1 MSEKKVK
8 EAKKAEII
16 ELEER
21 RKEMKFTGQ
30 QRLVLLT
37 MMPRE
42 GEYFNIK
49 KMRMVKEALG
59 LNDIEQKI
67 FESSSVM
74 FPGGTIT
81 NWDSVNSKI
90 PRKAIDVGE
99 WIGNHL
105 RHELKKQFDEK
116 KLREDTIDLYD
127 MFCGVPES
135 C

>member
-8 EAKKAEII
+8 EQKKAEVI

-21 RKEMKFTGQ
+21 RKGMKFTAQ

-42 GEYFNIK
+42 GEYFNI
-49 KMRMVKEALG
+49 RQLRIVKETLG

-67 FESSSVM
+67 FESSTVV

-81 NWDSVNSKI
+81 NWIPVNSEISLKS
-90 PRKAIDVGE
+90 IDVGE

-135 C
+135 